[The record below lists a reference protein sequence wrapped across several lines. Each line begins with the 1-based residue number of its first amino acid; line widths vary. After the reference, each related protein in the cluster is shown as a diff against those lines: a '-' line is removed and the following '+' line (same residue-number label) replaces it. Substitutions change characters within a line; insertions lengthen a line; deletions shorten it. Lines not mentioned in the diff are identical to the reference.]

1 MNCGDCGSE
10 TEMRGSERV
19 CVNPAC
25 GARVRVRKVRKP
37 KSVGQSQLYTG
48 FAPLRFTGGGAH
60 GTCLKH
66 GNALPCDMC
75 EDE

>member
-1 MNCGDCGSE
+1 MRCGDCGDT
-10 TEMRGSERV
+10 TEMRGNERV

-25 GARVRVRKVRKP
+25 GARVRVRKVRKEH
-37 KSVGQSQLYTG
+37 VEQSSLYEG
-48 FAPLRFTGGGAH
+48 FTPLRYTGGGAH